1 MSSSP
6 DINTPS
12 VRVVET
18 VADREKT
25 SPLTLSPP
33 LTEFVNPDA
42 LDALFERSTGTVTF
56 DAWGYRITV
65 EADGTVT
72 TRDAAEL
79 VDHRPPRL
87 DN

>member
-1 MSSSP
+1 MGSSTN
-6 DINTPS
+6 IHTPS

-18 VADREKT
+18 VADREQT

-42 LDALFERSTGTVTF
+42 LDALFERTDGAVTF

-65 EADGTVT
+65 DANGTVT
-72 TRDAAEL
+72 TREVTEL
-79 VDHRPPRL
+79 GEDRRFRL

>member
-1 MSSSP
+1 MSTSP
-6 DINTPS
+6 INTPS

-18 VADREKT
+18 VADHEQT

-42 LDALFERSTGTVTF
+42 LDSLFETSSGTVTF

-65 EADGTVT
+65 DADGTVT
-72 TRDAAEL
+72 TEDAAEL
-79 VDHRPPRL
+79 VDGRGL
-87 DN
+87 AFDN